1 MNNSKFMDKSFEYN
15 LIHPWLKTGLLTSSG
30 EKWLQRRRLITPS
43 FHFDILKDFL
53 IIINEHAEVFV
64 KNLKKMDK
72 TAKIVLKPL
81 ISACSLDIIC
91 GKKNFNF
98 LY

>member
-1 MNNSKFMDKSFEYN
+1 MDKAFEYN
-15 LIHPWLKTGLLTSSG
+15 LIHPWLNTGLLTSSG

-53 IIINEHAEVFV
+53 IVINEHAETFV
-64 KNLKKMDK
+64 KMLKKVNK
-72 TAKIVLKPL
+72 SEKIVLKPF

-91 GKKNFNF
+91 GEKF
-98 LY
+98 